1 MKYIGILGS
10 TGSVGKQALE
20 VVGKHPDKFKI
31 KYLACNSNYEELIQQ
46 IIFYKPN
53 YISIKKSDKK
63 QKIKEF
69 INSKNIECEFLSV
82 KDLINKVKV
91 DIVLNAISG
100 YQGLEPTID
109 IINTGTDIALSNK
122 ESIVQAGHIIVELAK
137 KNSVNIFPVDSEHS
151 AIWQCLIGE
160 KKEHIKRII
169 LTASGGPF
177 RELSRNKFSKIT
189 KEQALDHPN
198 WSMGEKISIDSATMM
213 NKGFELIEAY
223 WLFGVDLKK
232 IDIIIHPQSLIHS
245 MVEYIDGSIKAQMS
259 IPSMRIPIQ
268 YAFSYPERF
277 SINNIDNNLELWSI
291 MNFERV
297 DLKKFKCIKLAYKA
311 IKLGGSYP
319 TVLNVS
325 NDIAVDLFLNDKIS
339 FERIPDIIEKTML
352 KHNYIKNPDLLDIK
366 NLTRWVKDYIPNMV
380 LNK

>member
-232 IDIIIHPQSLIHS
+232 IHIIVHPQSLIHS

-339 FERIPDIIEKTML
+339 FEMIPDIIEKTML
-352 KHNYIKNPDLLDIK
+352 KHNHIKNPNLLDIK

>member
-53 YISIKKSDKK
+53 YISIKKTNKK

-69 INSKNIECEFLSV
+69 FNSKNIECEFLSV

-109 IINTGTDIALSNK
+109 IINAGTDIALSNK

-137 KNSVNIFPVDSEHS
+137 KNNVNIFPVDSEHS

-177 RELSRNKFSKIT
+177 RELSKNKFSKIT

-232 IDIIIHPQSLIHS
+232 IDIIVHPQSLIHS

-339 FERIPDIIEKTML
+339 FEMIPKIIEETMK
-352 KHNYIKNPDLLDIK
+352 KHNYNKNPNLLDIK
-366 NLTRWVKDYIPNMV
+366 YLTKWVEDFIPNMV
-380 LNK
+380 ESL

>member
-53 YISIKKSDKK
+53 YISIKKTDKK

-100 YQGLEPTID
+100 YQGLQPTID
-109 IINTGTDIALSNK
+109 IINAGTDIALSNK

-160 KKEHIKRII
+160 EKEHVKRII

-177 RELSRNKFSKIT
+177 RELSKNKFSKIT

-198 WSMGEKISIDSATMM
+198 WSMGDKISIDSATMM

-352 KHNYIKNPDLLDIK
+352 KHNYIKNPDLLDIE
-366 NLTRWVKDYIPNMV
+366 NLTRWVEDYISNMV

>member
-10 TGSVGKQALE
+10 TGSIGKQALE
-20 VVGKHPDKFKI
+20 VVEKHPNKFKI
-31 KYLACNSNYEELIQQ
+31 KYLACNSNYKELIRQ
-46 IIFYKPN
+46 IDFFKPN
-53 YISIKKSDKK
+53 YISINESQKK
-63 QKIKEF
+63 QKVKKI
-69 INSKNIECEFLSV
+69 INSKNIDCQILSV

-122 ESIVQAGHIIVELAK
+122 ESIVQAGHIVVELAK
-137 KNSVNIFPVDSEHS
+137 KNNVNIFPVDSEHN
-151 AIWQCLIGE
+151 AIWQCLVGE
-160 KKEHIKRII
+160 DRDNIKRLI

-177 RELSRNKFSKIT
+177 RSLNKNKFSEIT
-189 KEQALDHPN
+189 KEQALNHPN
-198 WSMGEKISIDSATMM
+198 WSMGDKISIDSATMM

-223 WLFGVDLKK
+223 WLFGIDLKY

-259 IPSMRIPIQ
+259 IPTMTIPIQ

-277 SINNIDNNLELWSI
+277 SINNLDNNLELWKV

-297 DLKKFKCIKLAYKA
+297 DLEKFKCIKLAYKA

-319 TVLNVS
+319 TVLNVA
-325 NDIAVDLFLNDKIS
+325 NDIAVDLFLNDEIS
-339 FERIPDIIEKTML
+339 FEMIPDIIENTML
-352 KHNYIKNPDLLDIK
+352 KHNDIKNPSLLDIR
-366 NLTRWVKDYIPNMV
+366 NLTTWVENYIPNMV
-380 LNK
+380 KDK

>member
-53 YISIKKSDKK
+53 YISIKKTDKK

-100 YQGLEPTID
+100 YQGLQPTID
-109 IINTGTDIALSNK
+109 IINAGTDIALSNK

-198 WSMGEKISIDSATMM
+198 WSMGDKISIDSATMM

-352 KHNYIKNPDLLDIK
+352 KHNYIKNPDLLDIE
-366 NLTRWVKDYIPNMV
+366 NLTRWVEDYIPNMV